1 MNIYILPKI
10 SPYDFFSCPVDC
22 KEKLKSSLFSIEAM
36 GANDYLIAMLRG
48 KTIEELKKMD
58 LVSQVIKANEEG
70 VRVS

>member
-1 MNIYILPKI
+1 
-10 SPYDFFSCPVDC
+10 
-22 KEKLKSSLFSIEAM
+22 M

>member
-1 MNIYILPKI
+1 
-10 SPYDFFSCPVDC
+10 
-22 KEKLKSSLFSIEAM
+22 
-36 GANDYLIAMLRG
+36 MLRG